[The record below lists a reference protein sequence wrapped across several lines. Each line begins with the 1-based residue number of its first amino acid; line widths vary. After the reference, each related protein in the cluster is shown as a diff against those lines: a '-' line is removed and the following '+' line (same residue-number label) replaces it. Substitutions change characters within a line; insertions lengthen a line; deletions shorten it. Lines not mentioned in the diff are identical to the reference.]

1 MDANDPQWR
10 ALLDAFTAWGEASA
24 RNGTPLPTD
33 DELRTQARGM
43 AGTRLPEQADADLL
57 DELRYAFNT
66 GRQPTR
72 IDLQAVADALHQRGH
87 HAYVEHTGGNT
98 ATLYAGRQVPDRS
111 GDPRWSASAGPGW
124 FEAPGRHKPS
134 ADASELSVGPD
145 SDDTW
150 AVTVPEHCQRSL
162 KIDPPRLRRI
172 LMIVATLEGSRSCDG
187 RQRSAGCGAA
197 DGQAGAVRRADRAGR
212 HQFGGVP
219 DRRYQPPHGQTLATR
234 PNNHQQQR
242 SAPALCACGWCCE
255 EAGDIGTVPVG
266 GRAGSYRGPAPC
278 W

>member
-1 MDANDPQWR
+1 MDANDPQWL

-111 GDPRWSASAGPGW
+111 GDPRWSVSAGPGW

-134 ADASELSVGPD
+134 ADTSELSVGPD

-150 AVTVPEHCQRSL
+150 AVTVPEHTTTHDL
-162 KIDPPRLRRI
+162 VNL
-172 LMIVATLEGSRSCDG
+172 IVAVIDEVEAR
-187 RQRSAGCGAA
+187 RARFAQAA
-197 DGQAGAVRRADRAGR
+197 DAARDAMWATFAEQYPEVTTGDLAPGADIAFVAESNKLLAGWLDDNGP
-212 HQFGGVP
+212 G
-219 DRRYQPPHGQTLATR
+219 TR
-234 PNNHQQQR
+234 
-242 SAPALCACGWCCE
+242 
-255 EAGDIGTVPVG
+255 TVPAHIAAMAAG
-266 GRAGSYRGPAPC
+266 PCPTIEGRTTEGEGHRS
-278 W
+278 